1 MLSIPVSL
9 IHTTGDP
16 IVPSNQSELYAAKA
30 AAHGAGGQLELTTV
44 DRGDVANV
52 QEMPLSL
59 MPEGLL
65 AAFNET
71 QVRDLI
77 AYLMHRG
84 QVGQ

>member
-1 MLSIPVSL
+1 VVSADFRMSIVTLKDGRVVSGMLRNPTPKTFGVQ
-9 IHTTGDP
+9 TMT
-16 IVPSNQSELYAAKA
+16 ELS
-30 AAHGAGGQLELTTV
+30 TI
-44 DRGDVANV
+44 DRGDVANTP
-52 QEMPLSL
+52 EMPLSL

-84 QVGQ
+84 QVGK